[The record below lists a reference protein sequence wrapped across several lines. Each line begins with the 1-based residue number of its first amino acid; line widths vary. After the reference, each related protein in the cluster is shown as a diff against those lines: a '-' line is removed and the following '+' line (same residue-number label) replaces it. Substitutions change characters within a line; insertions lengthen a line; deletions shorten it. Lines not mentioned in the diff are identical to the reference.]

1 MQNKAQLLQQFDQ
14 ARGKMREALPG
25 IDLRLEIYP
34 AWTIK
39 DVLAHLA
46 GWDDAT
52 IAALKAFVAGDAPPV
67 PAVVGIAVYNAQT
80 VAERTALDY
89 EHIVKEWEWVRE
101 QLKALVSELPPEKL
115 EATIVSPWG
124 PPMTVVQLITVM
136 TNHEEEHA
144 VHIQAQRANPGQPPR
159 AHG

>member
-1 MQNKAQLLQQFDQ
+1 MQDKTQLLQQFDQ
-14 ARGKMREALPG
+14 ARVKMRAALPD

-52 IAALKAFVAGDAPPV
+52 IAALKAFVCGEAPPV
-67 PAVVGIAVYNAQT
+67 PAVRGIDVYNSET
-80 VAERTALDY
+80 VAERTSLDY
-89 EHIVKEWEWVRE
+89 EQIVKEWEWVRE
-101 QLKALVSELPPEKL
+101 QLKALVNELPPEKL

-124 PPMTVVQLITVM
+124 PSMTVAQLITVM
-136 TNHEEEHA
+136 TDHEEEHA